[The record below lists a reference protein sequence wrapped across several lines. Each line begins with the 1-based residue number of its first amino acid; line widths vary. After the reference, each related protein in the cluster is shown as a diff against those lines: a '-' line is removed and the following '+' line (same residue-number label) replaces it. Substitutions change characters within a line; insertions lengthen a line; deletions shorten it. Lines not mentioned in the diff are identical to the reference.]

1 VLWRDDSAF
10 DSARLLFAKAA
21 DPSSK
26 GEDGSSLLQKK
37 SFETLALP
45 RSGNA
50 EAQQNLRPPAILI
63 SVSGMLPVKITLEAR
78 KYSLG
83 CYNHGFW
90 SRFCC

>member
-37 SFETLALP
+37 ALK
-45 RSGNA
+45 RSLCPDQGTPKPNKTCVR
-50 EAQQNLRPPAILI
+50 RP
-63 SVSGMLPVKITLEAR
+63 
-78 KYSLG
+78 
-83 CYNHGFW
+83 F
-90 SRFCC
+90 